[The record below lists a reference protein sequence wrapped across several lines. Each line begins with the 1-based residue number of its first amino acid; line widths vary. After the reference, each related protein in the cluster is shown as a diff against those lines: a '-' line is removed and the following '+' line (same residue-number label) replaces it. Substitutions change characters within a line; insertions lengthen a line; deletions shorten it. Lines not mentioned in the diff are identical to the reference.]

1 MDKDKKNI
9 SRTAVAA
16 LLCTAF
22 LFLCLVLFVSQ
33 FVAYLEARSTVKAAH
48 YEASAQSREP
58 AAREIKTTLSATSTE
73 EDLYIVVRGEDGHAV
88 ENEGLSVSVLFPNG
102 SLFSYSTEPD
112 GSLYLEGLSRGEYT
126 VSMEAQ
132 GEYLAPDA
140 VTVQVNKRRW
150 RAASADGNYVIDENG
165 NVVYSYRFST
175 DENGYLLY
183 RSNGKPSDVLLVSR
197 PQSGNAYGLRFISP
211 DAFLSDESTAL
222 HVERIELI
230 YPDNTINDL
239 YDIEAVPIERGTRA
253 GGWQQ
258 IDGGLCYLGPDGRRL
273 TGFNRINEKK
283 YFFDD
288 NGVKAQ
294 AIGIDAS
301 SYNNCINWE
310 AVKASGV
317 DFCILRVGGRGW
329 TSGLPY
335 DDSFFNSYLNGAR
348 AAGIKLGLYFYSTAI
363 TPEEAVEEANFT
375 LKRLAH
381 AQLEMPVYFD
391 SEYSGEY
398 PDGRADLLSIT
409 QRTSLARVFCETIES
424 AGYKAG
430 VYASQNFFGTT
441 LDYLPVSQYSIWLA
455 NYTRDQSLPTF
466 FYDYDM
472 WQFTESGTIGGFSGS
487 VDVNV
492 IFR

>member
-16 LLCTAF
+16 LLCTAL

-33 FVAYLEARSTVKAAH
+33 FVAYLEARSTVRAAQQ
-48 YEASAQSREP
+48 EVSVQSLEP
-58 AAREIKTTLSATSTE
+58 IAREINTTLSATSTE
-73 EDLYIVVRGEDGHAV
+73 EDLYIVVRTEDGHAV
-88 ENEGLSVSVLFPNG
+88 ENESLSVSVLFPNG
-102 SLFSYSTEPD
+102 SSLSCSTEPD
-112 GSLYLEGLSRGEYT
+112 GSIYLEGLSRGEYT

-132 GEYLAPDA
+132 SEYLAPDA

-150 RAASADGNYVIDENG
+150 RAASADDGYAVDENG
-165 NVVYSYRFST
+165 NVVYSYSFST
-175 DENGYLLY
+175 DEDGYLLY

-197 PQSGNAYGLRFISP
+197 PQSGNPYGLRFISP

-239 YDIEAVPIERGTRA
+239 YDIEAVPVERGNQA
-253 GGWQQ
+253 SGWQL
-258 IDGGLCYLGPDGRRL
+258 IDGSVCCLGPGGRL
-273 TGFNRINEKK
+273 LKGFNRINGKK

-288 NGVKAQ
+288 NGIKAK
-294 AIGIDAS
+294 AIGVDVS
-301 SYNNCINWE
+301 SYNNSINWE

-329 TSGLPY
+329 SSGLPY
-335 DDSFFNSYLNGAR
+335 DDSFFYSYLNGAR

-381 AQLEMPVYFD
+381 APLEMPVYFD

-409 QRTSLARVFCETIES
+409 QRTSLARIFCETIES

-430 VYASQNFFGTT
+430 VYASQTFFGTT

-466 FYDYDM
+466 FYDYDI
-472 WQFTESGTIGGFSGS
+472 WQFTESGTIGGFSGG

-492 IFR
+492 IF

>member
-1 MDKDKKNI
+1 MNKDNKKT

-16 LLCTAF
+16 LLCTAL

-33 FVAYLEARSTVKAAH
+33 FVRYLEVKSAVESAR
-48 YEASAQSREP
+48 YASVTESPLPE
-58 AAREIKTTLSATSTE
+58 AREIKTTLSASSTE
-73 EDLYIVVRGEDGHAV
+73 EDLYIVVKTESGHAI
-88 ENEGLSVSVLFPNG
+88 ENESLAVSVIFPNG
-102 SLFSYSTEPD
+102 NVFAYSTEPD

-126 VSMEAQ
+126 VSMESQ
-132 GEYLAPDA
+132 GVYLAPDD

-150 RAASADGNYVIDENG
+150 SAASADGNYIVDENG
-165 NVVYSYRFST
+165 NIVYSYRFST

-183 RSNGKPSDVLLVSR
+183 RSNGKPSDVLLVGS
-197 PQSGNAYGLRFISP
+197 PQSGNQYGLRFISP
-211 DAFLSDESTAL
+211 DDFLSDESTAL

-239 YDIEAVPIERGTRA
+239 YDIEAVPIERGTQT
-253 GGWQQ
+253 GGWQLT
-258 IDGGLCYLGPDGRRL
+258 DGGICYIGADGRRL
-273 TGFNRINEKK
+273 KGFQRINGKK
-283 YFFDD
+283 FFFDD
-288 NGVKAQ
+288 NGIKAT
-294 AIGIDAS
+294 AIGVDVS
-301 SYNNCINWE
+301 SYNNSINWE

-329 TSGLPY
+329 TSGLTY
-335 DDSFFNSYLNGAR
+335 DDSFFYSYLQGAR
-348 AAGIKLGLYFYSTAI
+348 KAGIKLGLYFYSTAV

-381 AQLEMPVYFD
+381 APLDMPIYFD

-398 PDGRADLLSIT
+398 PDGRADLLSIS
-409 QRTSLARVFCETIES
+409 QRTTLARIFCETIET
-424 AGYKAG
+424 AGYSAG

-455 NYTRDQSLPTF
+455 NYTRDQSLPSF

-472 WQFTESGTIGGFSGS
+472 WQFTESGTISGFSGK
-487 VDVNV
+487 VDINV
-492 IFR
+492 IF